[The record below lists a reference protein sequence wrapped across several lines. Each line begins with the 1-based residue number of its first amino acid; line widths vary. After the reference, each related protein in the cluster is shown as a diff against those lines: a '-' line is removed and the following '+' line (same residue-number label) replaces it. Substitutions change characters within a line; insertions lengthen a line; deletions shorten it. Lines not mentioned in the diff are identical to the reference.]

1 MGTEEQEPG
10 QPLLGEGAPH
20 LRKSHEQGGKGRW
33 DDSKTLVLVLPLT
46 SSGGVGGTVSVPVL
60 QGGLSCSSLL
70 DWE

>member
-33 DDSKTLVLVLPLT
+33 DDSRTLVLVLPLT
-46 SSGGVGGTVSVPVL
+46 CSGVWGEPCLCLPSREVSAAH
-60 QGGLSCSSLL
+60 LS
-70 DWE
+70 